1 MLIVVY
7 HKAFSIFP
15 YRMLKY
21 AARCSSSVA
30 RFKWFNYMISK
41 VLTRFNANLIMFIT
55 IGDTPERVPVDNV
68 RSPPM
73 SRTTK
78 STMPGSET
86 MLLDLEKL
94 ALLSGSAENPEPS
107 RIIRALHVW
116 ARDHIEDQSS
126 NIKLTAHYI
135 MTICKLRT
143 DVVAYTKLA
152 QHIDA
157 THWTET
163 GGVATSLEIQFCN
176 PNFQSRMSSLKTMRR
191 S

>member
-1 MLIVVY
+1 
-7 HKAFSIFP
+7 
-15 YRMLKY
+15 
-21 AARCSSSVA
+21 
-30 RFKWFNYMISK
+30 MISK

-107 RIIRALHVW
+107 RIIRALHV
-116 ARDHIEDQSS
+116 
-126 NIKLTAHYI
+126 
-135 MTICKLRT
+135 
-143 DVVAYTKLA
+143 
-152 QHIDA
+152 
-157 THWTET
+157 
-163 GGVATSLEIQFCN
+163 
-176 PNFQSRMSSLKTMRR
+176 
-191 S
+191 